1 MDHALH
7 NASAG
12 HLRGMIRV
20 LERHVAGKYVS
31 FVLIDSRSL
40 ESPSSCWWTGG
51 GSHSK
56 VFCLCHACLPIILV
70 NTSHPSV
77 RSHTRLD
84 RYKLPYTSKYRNSVA
99 ANTAGFPCQPR
110 PALNPLTEIGCAVHC
125 DFQTTSCSRTFIVT
139 AFLPRHGK

>member
-1 MDHALH
+1 MLCTRICRLR
-7 NASAG
+7 SG
-12 HLRGMIRV
+12 HDKGTK
-20 LERHVAGKYVS
+20 RHVAGKYVS

-40 ESPSSCWWTGG
+40 ESRLLAGG
-51 GSHSK
+51 PAAVTLKSLLS
-56 VFCLCHACLPIILV
+56 LSCLPIILA
-70 NTSHPSV
+70 NASHPSV

-84 RYKLPYTSKYRNSVA
+84 RYKLPYTSKYRNSIA